1 MNASFTH
8 VLAEESSIWSCFG
21 VGCVARLSATCSMMQ
36 QVMLPT
42 VAAVRVNCVHADTAT
57 IGNATRTYEFPVDDM
72 FPNDDRF
79 IYISIVRLPVRFLEA
94 SSNELNVPV
103 QGTVSGNTCWY
114 RLVAHALGDR
124 ECEECRN
131 RVPQLYFQLLS
142 AIYAYGLFF
151 KDDVHIDAQDELPH
165 VFAILS
171 PQGKAMDLDFLQFES
186 MLTAKCYQING
197 GEVFERLARAIHK
210 PGTDPFPLRLRDS
223 YPDHGIANLNL
234 YQNVGLTAS
243 DMEAI
248 EKQTCYVLK
257 WTPSGFA
264 AERKQV
270 RILMPS
276 VRCGQIV

>member
-1 MNASFTH
+1 
-8 VLAEESSIWSCFG
+8 
-21 VGCVARLSATCSMMQ
+21 MMQ
-36 QVMLPT
+36 QVVLPT

-57 IGNATRTYEFPVDDM
+57 IGNATWTYEFPVDDM

-151 KDDVHIDAQDELPH
+151 KGIDAQDELPH

-186 MLTAKCYQING
+186 MLTAECYQING
-197 GEVFERLARAIHK
+197 GAVFERLARAIHK

-223 YPDHGIANLNL
+223 YPDHGIANLNS

-264 AERKQV
+264 VECSRSLSSRSLVICHVRGCYDICCGRKQV
-270 RILMPS
+270 RI
-276 VRCGQIV
+276 